1 MPDVC
6 YKRLVTRDFVSGAK
20 DTAKSF
26 KNWDSCMDNRA
37 CKIIAIVGIVIA
49 SIVALW
55 IVGSLLRC
63 FKYGASGVLEFCCW
77 CCGAGR
83 HHGVQRPITQPH
95 AQPGASGGP
104 PMVIYQP
111 VAAPQDAYY
120 RGDSFYE
127 ERSSVKE
134 LEQDFD
140 LEAQR
145 PENKRRASGAHATPA
160 NYETAPLV
168 YDEDPR
174 EDHELSVYHPRLT
187 TAMPA
192 QGYTPQA
199 PYPRDEQQDYGK
211 MYRHGNY

>member
-1 MPDVC
+1 MSQIC
-6 YKRLVTRDFVSGAK
+6 YKRLATRGFVSGAK
-20 DTAKSF
+20 DTAESF
-26 KNWDSCMDNRA
+26 KSWDSCMDNRA

-49 SIVALW
+49 SIVAVW

-63 FKYGASGVLEFCCW
+63 FKYGASGICEFCCW

-83 HHGVQRPITQPH
+83 RRGVQRPVAQPH
-95 AQPGASGGP
+95 SQPGVGGGP
-104 PMVIYQP
+104 PMVVYQP
-111 VAAPQDAYY
+111 VTAPQDAYY
-120 RGDSFYE
+120 RGNSFYD

-145 PENKRRASGAHATPA
+145 PENKRRAAGAHRISGGREAV
-160 NYETAPLV
+160 PLV

-187 TAMPA
+187 TNVAP
-192 QGYTPQA
+192 QGYTTQT
-199 PYPRDEQQDYGK
+199 PYPKDEQQSYSK
-211 MYRHGNY
+211 TYRHGNY